1 MNGELEYHAGNH
13 DLGYDQLRLASDL
26 SYRLEYSEPWP
37 WMHPPRHALGALL
50 LEQGHVEEAL
60 QHYEDDLG
68 LNDKLPRCAQHRG
81 NIWALHGFH
90 ESLKRLGRID
100 EAEQIRPVLEAA
112 TANSDIEVTSSC
124 CCRKTTQ

>member
-1 MNGELEYHAGNH
+1 M
-13 DLGYDQLRLASDL
+13 DAS
-26 SYRLEYSEPWP
+26 PQACP
-37 WMHPPRHALGALL
+37 GGFATGT
-50 LEQGHVEEAL
+50 GHVEEAL